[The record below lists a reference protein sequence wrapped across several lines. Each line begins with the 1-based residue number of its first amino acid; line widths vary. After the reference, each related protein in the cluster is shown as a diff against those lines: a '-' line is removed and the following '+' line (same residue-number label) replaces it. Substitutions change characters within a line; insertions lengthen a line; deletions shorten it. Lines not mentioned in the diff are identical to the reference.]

1 MCDEECHLHCKIISR
16 LAGQWWRFQSS
27 VQLLL
32 LDHLPMLG
40 PPMQWL
46 VQTVV
51 DPSKF
56 KIPADAYIILL
67 QECRTAWWKLG
78 LSPNYIFHWSTTKSR
93 SHSKWTKLAAPKPL
107 FCRSTFSSK
116 HHKTQVN
123 LLLILPCPW
132 RGQRL
137 GFPHRILLGP
147 QGLSCS
153 IIKEN
158 AWYCLLRACTYNQ
171 DV

>member
-1 MCDEECHLHCKIISR
+1 MCDEGCHLHCKIISR

-51 DPSKF
+51 NPSNF

-67 QECRTAWWKLG
+67 QECRTAWRKLG
-78 LSPNYIFHWSTTKSR
+78 P
-93 SHSKWTKLAAPKPL
+93 
-107 FCRSTFSSK
+107 
-116 HHKTQVN
+116 
-123 LLLILPCPW
+123 
-132 RGQRL
+132 
-137 GFPHRILLGP
+137 
-147 QGLSCS
+147 
-153 IIKEN
+153 
-158 AWYCLLRACTYNQ
+158 
-171 DV
+171 